1 MNSADTLKK
10 QTVAI
15 FDLDNTI
22 TRKDTYIA
30 FLITLL
36 QKYPARLLRCG
47 FLPIAVILH
56 KTGLKDN
63 TWLKE
68 TFLRAI
74 AGNISKTQLD
84 SCSDHFLKHL
94 LQHGI
99 HSKALLQ
106 IENHRQA
113 NHHLVLASASFDFYV
128 EKLGQQLGFDTI
140 ICTRSVWDK
149 QNRLSGKINGYNCYG
164 VNKLNRLIDIF
175 DQNRAGLFLIGYTD
189 HHSDKPFLD
198 WVDRAIA
205 VNPTDKLRQIAIQSN
220 FAVENWD
227 T

>member
-1 MNSADTLKK
+1 MNQADPSKK

-15 FDLDNTI
+15 FDLDSTI
-22 TRKDTYIA
+22 TRKDTYVA

-36 QKYPARLLRCG
+36 RKYPVRLFRCG

-68 TFLRAI
+68 TFLRTI
-74 AGNISKTQLD
+74 AGKISKAQLD
-84 SCSDHFLKHL
+84 NCTDHFLKHL

-99 HSKALLQ
+99 RSKALLQ
-106 IENHRQA
+106 IQNHSQA

-128 EKLGQQLGFDTI
+128 EKLGQLLGFNTI
-140 ICTRSVWDK
+140 ICTRSAWDE
-149 QNRLSGKINGYNCYG
+149 QNRLSGEIDGYNCYG
-164 VNKLNRLIDIF
+164 INKLNRLIDSF
-175 DQNRAGLFLIGYTD
+175 DQNRTDLFLIGYTD

-198 WVDRAIA
+198 WVDSAIA
-205 VNPTDKLRQIAIQSN
+205 VNPTSQLRQIAIKSN

-227 T
+227 N